1 MGTSCQR
8 QPAAAG
14 GNLGFMAETFAAHV
28 SMTIDA
34 SRAKVW
40 NALVNPETI
49 KQYLPVTSVVSE
61 WRADS
66 PIVWKSEFQGR
77 PFEVRGKIL
86 RLEEQRLLEY
96 DHSLP
101 IFKSSR
107 VTDSDG
113 RNQRVTIELRDE
125 GLRTH
130 LSVTEQGN
138 KNKRELEH
146 SEGGWRMAL
155 HGMKALLEGTSVVP
169 LRSEAS
175 K

>member
-1 MGTSCQR
+1 
-8 QPAAAG
+8 
-14 GNLGFMAETFAAHV
+14 MADTFVAHASV
-28 SMTIDA
+28 TIDA
-34 SRAKVW
+34 SRARDW
-40 NALVNPETI
+40 DARVNPETI
-49 KQYLPVTSVVSE
+49 REYMPVTEVLSE

-86 RLEEQRLLEY
+86 RLEPERLLEY

-107 VTDSDG
+107 VTDSDE
-113 RNQRVTIELRDE
+113 RNQRVTIELRD
-125 GLRTH
+125 GGGQTH
-130 LSVTEQGN
+130 LWVTEQGN
-138 KNKRELEH
+138 RNKRELEH

>member
-1 MGTSCQR
+1 
-8 QPAAAG
+8 
-14 GNLGFMAETFAAHV
+14 MAETFAAHV

-40 NALVNPETI
+40 DALVNPETI
-49 KQYLPVTSVVSE
+49 KQYMPVTSVVAE

-86 RLEEQRLLEY
+86 RLEPERLLEY

-107 VTDSDG
+107 VTD
-113 RNQRVTIELRDE
+113 
-125 GLRTH
+125 RT
-130 LSVTEQGN
+130 SAI
-138 KNKRELEH
+138 
-146 SEGGWRMAL
+146 SE
-155 HGMKALLEGTSVVP
+155 
-169 LRSEAS
+169 
-175 K
+175 